1 MTTVEAIHAD
11 IKRRL
16 AKYSGRFDHF
26 FNQWIKFEEN
36 SETLFRGRGKQDET
50 YLQFRLSF
58 QHVDSAAAI
67 FETLIAYWR
76 EAGHADW
83 VYAYLTHEDHE
94 GNGIWHYLAST
105 LHEHE
110 GLATLRMARTLLA
123 MDIDFSRRNKHG
135 QSPLSKMLLPEP
147 RWQSL
152 NALIQAKHLSI
163 ENIETA
169 ISEQARED
177 TARNQFMSYLF
188 ASDIEDNRGLLTQHV
203 LHQAIQPQ
211 ADAKLRA
218 ATCRLFFDYLDEKND
233 SPAFFKL
240 VGIANHAMFDDL
252 IRLLVQNTMETV
264 NRTGVADVTTRKA
277 YAQMFLSKR
286 LLQRDK
292 MGEGALVKA
301 LAAAKYTHMAK
312 LTSLLRN
319 DDLAY
324 NAMVRGESV
333 RKPVAIDKS
342 SLAPTNPLLSLLLQ
356 SDIDGNTIF
365 HWATARSDLQALK
378 RLLAGVASN
387 DLYAIIT
394 ALPNAAG
401 VTLQQMVA
409 DPEAAKRRIIKAAM
423 DKTVVAARAKLMV
436 DGISSLDDDVRDF
449 LVARATE
456 VLDLAKSVGRNGPLP
471 PSFRLPR
478 RADPETRAS

>member
-11 IKRRL
+11 IKKRL
-16 AKYSGRFDHF
+16 EKYSGKFSHF
-26 FNQWIKFEEN
+26 FAQWIKFGDN
-36 SETLFRGRGKQDET
+36 STALFEARGKQGET

-67 FETLIAYWR
+67 FETMISHWQEIGQPER
-76 EAGHADW
+76 IF
-83 VYAYLTHEDHE
+83 AYLIHEDQD

-110 GLATLRMARTLLA
+110 GLATLRMARTLLS
-123 MDIDFSRRNKHG
+123 MDIDFSRRNKLG

-169 ISEQARED
+169 ISEQSKED

-188 ASDIEDNRGLLTQHV
+188 ASDIEENRGLLTQHV

-211 ADAKLRA
+211 ADTSLRA
-218 ATCRLFFDYLDEKND
+218 ATCRLFFDYLDEKNN

-240 VGIANHAMFDDL
+240 IGIANHAMFDDL
-252 IRLLVQNTMETV
+252 IRLLVQNTMETI
-264 NRTGVADVTTRKA
+264 NQTGVADVTTRKA

-286 LLQRDK
+286 LLQRDR

-301 LAAAKYTHMAK
+301 LAAGKYTHMAK

-319 DDLAY
+319 DDLSY
-324 NAMVRGESV
+324 NAMVRGETV
-333 RKPVAIDKS
+333 RKPVAIDKT

-356 SDIDGNTIF
+356 PDVDGNTIF

-401 VTLQQMVA
+401 VTLYQMITA
-409 DPEAAKRRIIKAAM
+409 PEAAKQRIIKAAV
-423 DKTVVAARAKLMV
+423 DKAMVPSRAKQMV
-436 DGISSLDDDVRDF
+436 DGISALDGDVRDF
-449 LVARATE
+449 LAARATE
-456 VLDLAKSVGRNGPLP
+456 VLELAKSVGRNGPLP
-471 PSFRLPR
+471 PSFRLPGKSR
-478 RADPETRAS
+478 EAQAS

>member
-1 MTTVEAIHAD
+1 MTAVEAIHAD
-11 IKRRL
+11 IKKRL
-16 AKYSGRFDHF
+16 EKYSGKFGHF
-26 FNQWIKFEEN
+26 FAQWIKFGDN
-36 SETLFRGRGKQDET
+36 AAALFGARGQRGET

-58 QHVDSAAAI
+58 QHVDSAAVI
-67 FETLIAYWR
+67 FETLIAHWG
-76 EAGHADW
+76 EIGHQDW
-83 VYAYLTHEDHE
+83 VFAHLTHEDDD
-94 GNGIWHYLAST
+94 GNGIWHYLAGT

-123 MDIDFSRRNKHG
+123 MDIDFSRRNKLG

-163 ENIETA
+163 ENIEA
-169 ISEQARED
+169 ALSEQAKED
-177 TARNQFMSYLF
+177 TARSQFMSYLF
-188 ASDIEDNRGLLTQHV
+188 ASDIEENRGLLTQHV

-211 ADAKLRA
+211 ADASLRA
-218 ATCRLFFDYLDEKND
+218 ATCRLFFDYLDEKNN

-240 VGIANHAMFDDL
+240 IGIANHAMFDDL
-252 IRLLVQNTMETV
+252 IRLLVQNTMETI
-264 NRTGVADVTTRKA
+264 NQTGVADVTTRKA

-286 LLQRDK
+286 LLQRDRV
-292 MGEGALVKA
+292 GEGALVKA
-301 LAAAKYTHMAK
+301 LRAGKYAHMAK

-319 DDLAY
+319 DDLSY
-324 NAMVRGESV
+324 NAMVRGETV
-333 RKPVAIDKS
+333 RKPVAIDKT

-356 SDIDGNTIF
+356 PDVDGNTIF
-365 HWATARSDLQALK
+365 HWATAQSDLQALK

-401 VTLQQMVA
+401 VTLAQMVA
-409 DPEAAKRRIIKAAM
+409 EPEAAKRRIIKAAM
-423 DKTVVAARAKLMV
+423 DKSISPARAKPMV
-436 DGISSLDDDVRDF
+436 DGLSSLDADVRDF
-449 LVARATE
+449 LAARAAE
-456 VLDLAKSVGRNGPLP
+456 VLELAKSVGRSGPLP

-478 RADPETRAS
+478 RTAPETQAS